1 MAFPQTWLLH
11 AWLWLQYEGMQE
23 GQTVTHS
30 YLFQFR
36 RDLKSKSLLD
46 MTFRSQ
52 RPWPLTLSSVSVH
65 LIPGSKWIFLPK
77 FKCWRGTTFLRMGH
91 TYRHKSSL
99 PNEFS
104 AEDPS
109 SHVCSAVIRSTFKF
123 ALEYVTFPA
132 AVADTYIK
140 IKCKKQSS
148 VCHTGILLDPI
159 LEMGGPTALC
169 MFEPLSLQKGCRS
182 MSHLLR
188 SQWCIMRHWLLLT
201 IVRR

>member
-1 MAFPQTWLLH
+1 MPNSSRKCLTAAFSGISSNLAATCMTMITVRGHAGGSDSHTQLFVSVQERPQIQKFTGYDIQIT
-11 AWLWLQYEGMQE
+11 A
-23 GQTVTHS
+23 TVT
-30 YLFQFR
+30 F
-36 RDLKSKSLLD
+36 DLE
-46 MTFRSQ
+46 
-52 RPWPLTLSSVSVH
+52 LSICSFNS
-65 LIPGSKWIFLPK
+65 WIQVNIFAK
-77 FKCWRGTTFLRMGH
+77 VRVFLRMGH

-109 SHVCSAVIRSTFKF
+109 SHICSAVIRSTFKF

-188 SQWCIMRHWLLLT
+188 SQ
-201 IVRR
+201 